1 MSAAD
6 WISAARLLLVPLLWP
21 LALTGHGRMVG
32 IGLLLAGVTDFL
44 DGRLARRTGGG
55 SRRGAR
61 LDALADTV
69 LLISAAAWLQILH
82 PEILRENGA
91 LLAVTATV
99 YAASLAAGIVAFR
112 RLVDPRQISAK
123 VAGGMLYAFA
133 LITFLTGAYEPLL
146 LALAA
151 LALAVSSAE
160 GVVVAIRT
168 IHAKARARRQ
178 RSHAPHA
185 SNDAASRT
193 GAATSM
199 PTSPRPIATEIRR

>member
-21 LALTGHGRMVG
+21 LALNGHGRLVG
-32 IGLLLAGVTDFL
+32 VGLLLAGVTDL
-44 DGRLARRTGGG
+44 IDGQVARRAGGG
-55 SRRGAR
+55 SRLGAR

-91 LLAVTATV
+91 LVAVTATV
-99 YAASLAAGIVAFR
+99 YAASLAAGVVAFR
-112 RLVDPRQISAK
+112 RLVDPLQLSAK

-146 LALAA
+146 LTVAA
-151 LALAVSSAE
+151 LALAFSSAE

-168 IHAKARARRQ
+168 IHANARARRQ

-185 SNDAASRT
+185 SKDVASNT
-193 GAATSM
+193 GAASSIAAST
-199 PTSPRPIATEIRR
+199 RPIATEIRR

>member
-1 MSAAD
+1 MPAAD

-21 LALTGHGRMVG
+21 LALAGQGRLVG
-32 IGLLLAGVTDFL
+32 VGLVLAGLTDL
-44 DGRLARRTGGG
+44 IDGRVARRTGGG
-55 SRRGAR
+55 SRQGAR
-61 LDALADTV
+61 IDAIADSV

-91 LLAVTATV
+91 LLAVTANA

-133 LITFLTGAYEPLL
+133 LITFLSGAYEPLL
-146 LALAA
+146 LTLAA
-151 LALAVSSAE
+151 LALAFSSAE

-168 IHAKARARRQ
+168 IHANARTRRQ
-178 RSHAPHA
+178 RSQAPHA
-185 SNDAASRT
+185 SKDVASST
-193 GAATSM
+193 GAASNM
-199 PTSPRPIATEIRR
+199 PASPRPTATETRR